1 MDNRHNNMCYSKSS
15 KRLWITFLV
24 FCFIATGF
32 MQAAN
37 AVFAQTTVTARFKDA
52 TLSEVLWEIQ
62 RQTDFTFVY
71 STNDVKQIK
80 VQQLDVNNEKIA
92 EVLDKCLQNSG
103 LTYSVHEGVIAIKQA
118 EKVAAPVEKVT
129 LKGTVL
135 DENGDPIIGANI
147 LVKGTTQG
155 TTTDMDGLFSLEVEH
170 SSATLIV
177 SYIGY
182 SKMEVKVSA
191 GKMIKVVMNPDN
203 NVMEEV
209 VVTGYGTFKKSAY
222 AGSASTVK
230 TGELKDLP
238 VVSFSSL
245 LEGNAPGVQVSS
257 SSGQPG
263 ASTSIRIRGMG
274 SFNASNSPLYV
285 IDGIPVQSG
294 SVAATS
300 SDSGFDIMSTLNNSD
315 IENITVIKDAAAA
328 SLYGSRAANGVI
340 LITTKKG
347 KSGKPQISL
356 KADWGSSDF
365 AMDYRPVMNGEE
377 RREFLYN
384 GLQLKQYRS
393 MMEYNNSLTQKD
405 LEKGK
410 VPYTP
415 EQLATMPIEYAN
427 KQIDKY
433 APIPWCGF
441 TDWNKELFQTGHHS
455 TYETSLAGGSDR
467 FKYYSS
473 LSYMKQEGIVQR
485 SGLER
490 LTGRVNVDL
499 NATNRLTVGAKILF
513 SNVNQN
519 VYDEGFTYTSP
530 FYSSRN
536 WATPSD
542 PVYNEDGSWN
552 RKFIRK
558 ANDRNPRLSAEYD
571 YKHEKML
578 RAFNTLYAEYE
589 IIKDLKLKTTFSYD
603 YTTVKGE
610 KWADPRT
617 SNGEDENGEI
627 TKRMREYK
635 KMVWSNTLTY
645 AKTFNENHHLDFL
658 AGYEIDDTYNDYLF
672 GEAYN
677 FTTPDKH
684 AISNGMKTISVGG
697 NDSRYRLVSY
707 LSRLNYDYKNKY
719 YLGASFRIDGSS
731 RLHRDNRWG
740 TFWSVSGAWRTIEEA
755 FMQPVKEWL
764 TDLRVRASYGVNGTL
779 PSDYFGYM
787 GLSSINSGYLEQ
799 PGIQISQIANPN
811 LKWETNYNM
820 NIGLDFG
827 FWDRLN
833 FTIEYYT
840 RTTKNLLMD
849 CPVSMTTGFS
859 SYLMNIGQVENKG
872 VELTVNSTNIKNKD
886 FTWNTTLNLGHNAN
900 KVVKLDGEQTQ
911 IISGTQIHKI
921 GSPYRT
927 FYVQEFAGINP
938 ETGNP
943 LFYTNDLDENG
954 NYIKQTTE
962 DSKKAQYIPYKHAEP
977 TLNGGLSNSFRYKW
991 FDLNFLFSFQF
1002 GGYAYDTWAQKTE
1015 HGGSDA
1021 YANIPIYYR
1030 NSWKQ
1035 PGDQTNIEAFIT
1047 SKSSTGS
1054 MHKITNSRRIHSTDY
1069 FRLKNI
1075 TLGITL
1081 PKEWTNKVGIGNV
1094 RVYAAASNLWTWAA
1108 YDNYDPEAV
1117 SAGSATQTTPPLKT
1131 ITFGLNVNF

>member
-1 MDNRHNNMCYSKSS
+1 MDKKHNYTNHGKSS
-15 KRLWITFLV
+15 KRLWITFLF
-24 FCFIATGF
+24 FCIITTGF

-37 AVFAQTTVTARFKDA
+37 KVFAQATVTASFKNA
-52 TLSEVLWEIQ
+52 TLSEILWEIQ

-80 VQQLDVNNEKIA
+80 VQNLNVNNEKIA
-92 EVLDKCLQNSG
+92 NVLDKCLMNSG
-103 LTYSVHEGVIAIKQA
+103 LTYSVHNGVIAIKQIE
-118 EKVAAPVEKVT
+118 EKESAVPQQKTT
-129 LKGTVL
+129 LTGTVL
-135 DENGDPIIGANI
+135 DETGEPIIGANI
-147 LVKGTTQG
+147 LVKGTTNG
-155 TTTDMDGLFSLEVEH
+155 TTTDLDGHFSLDVDRIP
-170 SSATLIV
+170 ATLII

-182 SKMEVKVSA
+182 GKQEIKATA
-191 GKMIKVVMNPDN
+191 GKILKVVMAPDN

-245 LEGNAPGVQVSS
+245 LEGNAPGVQVTS

-285 IDGIPVQSG
+285 IDGVPVQSG

-340 LITTKKG
+340 LISTKKG
-347 KSGKPQISL
+347 KSGKAQISL
-356 KADWGSSDF
+356 KADWGSNDF
-365 AMDYRPVMNGEE
+365 AMDYRPVMGGEE
-377 RREFLYN
+377 RREYIYN
-384 GLQLKQYRS
+384 GLILYQQRK
-393 MMEYNNSLTQKD
+393 
-405 LEKGK
+405 
-410 VPYTP
+410 
-415 EQLATMPIEYAN
+415 LADKNPNISEEELMSQSKTYADG
-427 KQIDKY
+427 QIDKY

-441 TDWNKELFQTGHHS
+441 TDWNKELFQKGHHS
-455 TYETSLAGGSDR
+455 TYEASLAGGSDK

-473 LSYMKQEGIVQR
+473 LSYMKQNGIVQG

-490 LTGRVNVDL
+490 LTGRL
-499 NATNRLTVGAKILF
+499 NADFSATDKLTVGAKILF
-513 SNVNQN
+513 SNVNQS

-558 ANDRNPRLSAEYD
+558 ANDRNPKLSAEYD

-589 IIKDLKLKTTFSYD
+589 IIKNLKFKTTFSYD

-610 KWADPRT
+610 KWYDPRT
-617 SNGEDENGEI
+617 SNGEDENGEVV
-627 TKRMREYK
+627 KRIREYK
-635 KMVWSNTLTY
+635 KMVWSNTLSYLT
-645 AKTFNENHHLDFL
+645 TFNNIHHLDFL
-658 AGYEIDDTYNDYLF
+658 AGYEIDDTYNDYLS

-684 AISNGMKTISVGG
+684 AISNGMKTVSVGG
-697 NDSRYRLVSY
+697 SDSRYRLVSY

-719 YLGASFRIDGSS
+719 YLGASFRVDGSS

-740 TFWSVSGAWRTIEEA
+740 TFWSVSGAWRTIEEE
-755 FMQPVKEWL
+755 FMQPVKDWL
-764 TDLRVRASYGVNGTL
+764 TDLRIRASYGVNGTL

-787 GLSSINSGYLEQ
+787 GLSSISGGYLEQ
-799 PGIQISQIANPN
+799 PGIQMSQIANPN

-859 SYLMNIGQVENKG
+859 SYLMNIGEVKNKG
-872 VELTVNSTNIKNKD
+872 IELTINSTNIKIKD
-886 FTWNTTLNLGHNAN
+886 FNWNTTFNLGHNSN

-911 IISGTQIHKI
+911 IVSGTQIHKV
-921 GSPYRT
+921 GSSYRT

-943 LFYTNDLDENG
+943 LFYTNELDENG
-954 NYIKQTTE
+954 NYIKEITE
-962 DSKKAQYIPYKHAEP
+962 NSKNAQFIPYKHAEP
-977 TLNGGLSNSFRYKW
+977 TVNGGISNSLRYKW
-991 FDLNFLFSFQF
+991 LDLNFLFSYQF
-1002 GGYAYDTWAQKTE
+1002 GGYSYDTWAQKTE
-1015 HGGSDA
+1015 HGGYDS
-1021 YANIPIYYR
+1021 YANIPTYYR
-1030 NSWKQ
+1030 DSWKK
-1035 PGDQTNIEAFIT
+1035 PGDQTNIEVYMPG
-1047 SKSSTGS
+1047 KSSSVS
-1054 MHKITNSRRIHSTDY
+1054 MHKITSSRRIHSTDY

-1075 TLGITL
+1075 TFGITL
-1081 PKEWTNKVGIGNV
+1081 PKEWTNKINIGNV
-1094 RVYAAASNLWTWAA
+1094 RFYASASNLWTWAA

-1131 ITFGLNVNF
+1131 VTFGLNINF